1 MHARVYSGAVLGVD
15 AYRVAVEVDLSG
27 GLPEFLTVGLAEGAV
42 KESKTR
48 VKSAL
53 AHIGLPIPSGRVTVN
68 LAPAD
73 VRKDGSAF
81 DLPIAAGIAAAQGI
95 FGAGRRVDDCLLL
108 GELSLDGT
116 LQPVRGVLPIAAAA
130 KQAGFREVVVPELN
144 AAEASVV
151 EGITVR
157 SARHL
162 HQVIEFLSG
171 RDTLATATYTAK
183 ERGFACQEDFSD
195 VKGQEHA
202 KRALEISAAGGHN
215 LLLMGPPGSGKS
227 LLAKRLAS
235 ILPPMSFEEALD
247 TTKIYSVVGLLDS
260 HEGLMTQRPFR
271 APHHTISDAGLIGG
285 GSIPKPG
292 ELSLAHHGVLF
303 LDELP
308 EFKRGVL
315 EVLRQPLEERRVTI
329 ARAQL
334 TVSFPASAMLVAAMN
349 PCPCG
354 YLGAEGRVCTC
365 ARPEVVRY
373 RSRIS
378 GPLLDRIDL
387 HVEVPAVP
395 YRELSKQQPTE
406 SSETVRGRVIE
417 ARARQQQRYAPGNTR
432 CNAEMSPAELR
443 RYCQVNPES
452 SRILEMV
459 VDRLGFSARAHDRIL
474 RVARTIADLDHK
486 EALETHHVAEAV
498 QYRALD
504 RKLQ

>member
-1 MHARVYSGAVLGVD
+1 MHARVFSGAVLGVD
-15 AYRVAVEVDLSG
+15 AYRVAVEIDLSN
-27 GLPEFLTVGLAEGAV
+27 GLPEFVTVGLAEGAV
-42 KESKTR
+42 RESKTR

-53 AHIGLPIPSGRVTVN
+53 AYIGLPIPTGRVTVN

-95 FGAGRRVDDCLLL
+95 FGKKRSLDDCLLL

-130 KQAGFREVVVPELN
+130 KQAGIREVIVPARN
-144 AAEASVV
+144 AAEAAVV
-151 EGITVR
+151 EGINVR
-157 SARHL
+157 AAHHL
-162 HQVIEFLSG
+162 NEVIDFLSG
-171 RDTLATATYTAK
+171 RDTLAPTSTNTPEKKHSYD
-183 ERGFACQEDFSD
+183 EDFSD

-227 LLAKRLAS
+227 LLAKRLSS
-235 ILPPMSFEEALD
+235 ILPPMTFEEALE
-247 TTKIYSVVGLLDS
+247 TTKIYSVVGLLES
-260 HEGLMTQRPFR
+260 HQGLMSQRPFR

-354 YLGAEGRVCTC
+354 YLGTEGRTC
-365 ARPEVVRY
+365 SCMRQELIRY

-395 YRELSKQQPTE
+395 YRELAKTRPTE
-406 SSETVRGRVIE
+406 SSEVVRARVIS
-417 ARARQQQRYAPGNTR
+417 ARILQHKRFAAGRSS
-432 CNAEMSPAELR
+432 CNAEMSPVELR
-443 RYCQVNPES
+443 KHCQVNGES
-452 SRILEMV
+452 SKLLEMV
-459 VDRLGFSARAHDRIL
+459 VDHLGFSARAHDRIL
-474 RVARTIADLDHK
+474 RVARTIADL
-486 EALETHHVAEAV
+486 AGNETIDTPHVAEAI
-498 QYRALD
+498 QYRVLD
-504 RKLQ
+504 RKLY